1 MYAIIKILIKW
12 QMLQLQWMNCK
23 KLQPSFIII
32 KSLSLGSF
40 WLSTITLMIQLS
52 SWGTCIVN
60 IWVTFVTLIGV
71 SMPQHVCMPT
81 SIIEMRVEDLT
92 ENYQLVSPLR
102 RSKSIV
108 TLMTGSDELI
118 WLNLNQRGSFLFH
131 PCLNATS
138 LLPYYNMYHTER
150 ISCYGIH
157 NMDCILFW
165 PPTS

>member
-1 MYAIIKILIKW
+1 
-12 QMLQLQWMNCK
+12 MLQFQWMNGK

-32 KSLSLGSF
+32 ISLTLGSF
-40 WLSTITLMIQLS
+40 LLSTITLMIQLL

-71 SMPQHVCMPT
+71 SMPQHVYMPN
-81 SIIEMRVEDLT
+81 SIMEMRVEYLT
-92 ENYQLVSPLR
+92 DSWFPSEENKVYCNTNDGIWQ
-102 RSKSIV
+102 
-108 TLMTGSDELI
+108 I
-118 WLNLNQRGSFLFH
+118 WLNLNQRVSFLFH

-138 LLPYYNMYHTER
+138 LLPYYNMYHTE
-150 ISCYGIH
+150 IKSCYGIH